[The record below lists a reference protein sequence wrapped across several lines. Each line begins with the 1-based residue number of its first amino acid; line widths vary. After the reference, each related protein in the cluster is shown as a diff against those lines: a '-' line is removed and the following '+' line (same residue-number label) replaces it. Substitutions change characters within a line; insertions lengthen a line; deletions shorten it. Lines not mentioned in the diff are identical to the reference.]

1 MSREPHILAGEPADL
16 AAEYAL
22 GVLNA
27 QAHRVAEA
35 RALADPAFAA
45 EAAAWSERLAPLL
58 DEIALESPSPGLW
71 PKILARLGASA
82 QSGDVASPFDRA
94 AARDTAVLRRRLAAW
109 RATALS
115 ALAASLALAVALG
128 VTLSRPPPKPAMLVA
143 ELKLERSATPVFA
156 AYDPSRRAV
165 LISLTGAPAPSGRS
179 PQLWLI
185 DPAGVPHP
193 LGLLK
198 VNGVAMI
205 VLRVEAAARVQPA
218 STLAIS
224 IEPLGGSPTGLPTG
238 PVMAKGALTPA

>member
-1 MSREPHILAGEPADL
+1 MSREPLSLAEEPADL

-22 GVLNA
+22 GVLDA
-27 QAHRVAEA
+27 GAHRAAEA

-45 EAAAWSERLAPLL
+45 ETSAWSERLAPLL
-58 DEIALESPSPGLW
+58 EEIASEAPSSALW
-71 PKILARLGASA
+71 AKILARLGVSA
-82 QSGDVASPFDRA
+82 QHGELASFPDRIA
-94 AARDTAVLRRRLAAW
+94 ANNSAVLRRRMAAW

-115 ALAASLALAVALG
+115 ALAASLVLAVALG
-128 VTLSRPPPKPAMLVA
+128 VSLSRPPPKPAMLVA
-143 ELKLERSATPVFA
+143 ELKLESSVTPVFA
-156 AYDPSRRAV
+156 AYDPARRAV

-205 VLRVEAAARVQPA
+205 VLEIDAAARLQPA

-238 PVMAKGALTPA
+238 PVLAKGALTPA